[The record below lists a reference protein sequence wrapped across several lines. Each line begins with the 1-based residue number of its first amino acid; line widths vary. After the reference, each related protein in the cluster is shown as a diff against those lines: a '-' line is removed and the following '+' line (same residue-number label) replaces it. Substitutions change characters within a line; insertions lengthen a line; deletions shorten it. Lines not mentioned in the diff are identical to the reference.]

1 MSDTRP
7 LKDDHVQPSDAL
19 APPSEEIQKARDMI
33 ETARDL
39 IARTH
44 QALDN
49 IRQLIKSKEEI
60 LQYNQAR
67 REHQAEQRASAATVP
82 DEAGIDILL
91 ITENPVDIA
100 RFRYAL
106 RASALPCQMK
116 VLTERSDVE
125 AFVQR
130 ATTATPL
137 FLPRLIITEC
147 QLPDMETEE
156 IVAAV
161 RTVPAYR
168 RIPILL
174 FSTLAEAE
182 GRWRCWQSGATA
194 FVHKPGDFEAVL
206 SAVATMVYRWVEGRT
221 ISTQPGNEKKKTK
234 RRAAQVERATPAC
247 SR

>member
-7 LKDDHVQPSDAL
+7 LKNNHVQPGDAPAL
-19 APPSEEIQKARDMI
+19 PSEEIQKAQDMVEI
-33 ETARDL
+33 ARDL

-44 QALDN
+44 QALDTL
-49 IRQLIKSKEEI
+49 RQLIKSKKEI

-67 REHQAEQRASAATVP
+67 REHKAEQMAFAMTVP
-82 DEAGIDILL
+82 DEAGTDILL
-91 ITENPVDIA
+91 ITESPVDIA

-130 ATTATPL
+130 AATAAPL

-161 RTVPAYR
+161 RTVPVYR

-174 FSTLAEAE
+174 FSALEEAE
-182 GRWRCWQSGATA
+182 GQWRCWQSGATA
-194 FVHKPGDFEAVL
+194 FVHKPSDFEAVL
-206 SAVATMVYRWVEGRT
+206 SAVVIMVHRWGGGGNNQD
-221 ISTQPGNEKKKTK
+221 STWEREEKGEEENG
-234 RRAAQVERATPAC
+234 AD
-247 SR
+247 

>member
-33 ETARDL
+33 EIARDL

-44 QALDN
+44 QALDT
-49 IRQLIKSKEEI
+49 IRQLVKSKGEI

-67 REHQAEQRASAATVP
+67 RERQAEQRASAPTVP
-82 DEAGIDILL
+82 DEAGINILL

-106 RASALPCQMK
+106 RAYALPCPMK

-125 AFVQR
+125 AFVRR
-130 ATTATPL
+130 AATAAPL
-137 FLPRLIITEC
+137 FLPRLIITDG
-147 QLPDMETEE
+147 QMADMETVE
-156 IVAAV
+156 IVAAM

-174 FSTLAEAE
+174 FSALEEAE
-182 GRWRCWQSGATA
+182 GQRRCRQCSATA
-194 FVHKPGDFEAVL
+194 FVHRPIDFEAVL
-206 SAVATMVYRWVEGRT
+206 SAVATMVYRWDGG
-221 ISTQPGNEKKKTK
+221 GNNQNPAWKREEKGEEENG
-234 RRAAQVERATPAC
+234 AD
-247 SR
+247 

>member
-1 MSDTRP
+1 LSDTRP

-33 ETARDL
+33 EIARDL

-44 QALDN
+44 QALDTV
-49 IRQLIKSKEEI
+49 RQLIKSKKEI

-67 REHQAEQRASAATVP
+67 RERQAEQMASVTAVP
-82 DEAGIDILL
+82 DKAGIDILL
-91 ITENPVDIA
+91 ITESPVDIA

-106 RASALPCQMK
+106 RAYALPCQMK

-125 AFVQR
+125 AFVRR
-130 ATTATPL
+130 AATAAPL

-147 QLPDMETEE
+147 QLPDMETDE

-174 FSTLAEAE
+174 FSTLEEAE
-182 GRWRCWQSGATA
+182 GHWRCRQCGATA
-194 FVHKPGDFEAVL
+194 FVHKPIDFEAVL
-206 SAVATMVYRWVEGRT
+206 SAVATMVHRWGGGGDNQTSAWERE
-221 ISTQPGNEKKKTK
+221 EKCEEENG
-234 RRAAQVERATPAC
+234 AD
-247 SR
+247 